1 MSKYIIRVEE
11 NEEAPGAHE
20 LPQDAREGLKADG
33 FVLLTMVDGKPGV
46 IFMHNIKTI
55 DIARIIADEGS
66 ETECVL
72 HQAFAIAE
80 GLEKADAI
88 RRKYS
93 SPAVVLGKAIEQI
106 LKEKSACQ

>member
-1 MSKYIIRVEE
+1 MSKYIVRVEE
-11 NEEAPGAHE
+11 NEVTPRERD
-20 LPQDAREGLKADG
+20 LPQEAREGLEVDG

-80 GLEKADAI
+80 GLEKANAI
-88 RRKYS
+88 ARKCS
-93 SPAVVLGKAIEQI
+93 TPAIVLGKAIEQI
-106 LKEKSACQ
+106 LKDKGARQ